1 MGSATHGS
9 VLSLAR
15 DADTGRRLGK
25 YEVLCRLSEG
35 GMSTLFLAMA
45 KGAAGFRKLVVL
57 KRVLPA
63 MASEP
68 DSVDRF
74 LDEARV
80 MAGFSHPHIAQV
92 FDLDQEGP
100 DFFLAME
107 FVTGASLLEL
117 VNACLEE
124 DDVLPLG
131 FALAAARDVALALH
145 YAHTYVDPTGR
156 PRRIIHRDVA
166 PKNVMVT
173 YEGVT
178 KLLDFGVAKAE
189 GSDLTRSGMVI
200 GTPGYM
206 APEQSVGKTLDG
218 RTDIFALG
226 VTLFE
231 SMTGKRLYGRATPD
245 AEMRAPF
252 EGPPPRPSQLNK
264 RIPLRLDAVVLKAL
278 AKAKEDRYANAL
290 ELAKAIES
298 AGGELVW
305 PFDKRAELV
314 QRLFKQRRE
323 QTRRLLQAVQDA
335 QDATVLN
342 FPAISTP
349 AKPDVTED
357 FIPQFDDPAIAQ
369 QPTKPGRGQ
378 QAPAEEPKTQ
388 HGARSRW
395 RWLWWALVPG
405 AVIGAVVALA
415 KLLPAQQSTHAARV
429 ERAADAG
436 RQ

>member
-1 MGSATHGS
+1 
-9 VLSLAR
+9 
-15 DADTGRRLGK
+15 
-25 YEVLCRLSEG
+25 
-35 GMSTLFLAMA
+35 
-45 KGAAGFRKLVVL
+45 
-57 KRVLPA
+57 
-63 MASEP
+63 
-68 DSVDRF
+68 
-74 LDEARV
+74 
-80 MAGFSHPHIAQV
+80 
-92 FDLDQEGP
+92 
-100 DFFLAME
+100 
-107 FVTGASLLEL
+107 
-117 VNACLEE
+117 
-124 DDVLPLG
+124 VLPLG
-131 FALAAARDVALALH
+131 FALAVARDVALALH

-166 PKNVMVT
+166 PKNIMVT

-206 APEQSVGKTLDG
+206 APEQSIGKSLDG

-231 SMTGKRLYGRATPD
+231 SMTGKRLYGRSTPD

-278 AKAKEDRYANAL
+278 AKAKEDRYGTAL

-298 AGGELVW
+298 AGAELVW

-323 QTRRLLQAVQDA
+323 QTRRLLTAIQDA
-335 QDATVLN
+335 EDSTVLN
-342 FPAISTP
+342 FPAISAP

-357 FIPQFDDPAIAQ
+357 FIPQFDAPAIPLE
-369 QPTKPGRGQ
+369 PTRPGRGQ
-378 QAPAEEPKTQ
+378 QATVPEPKTD
-388 HGARSRW
+388 HTRSGW
-395 RWLWWALVPG
+395 RWLWWVLVPG
-405 AVIGAVVALA
+405 AVIAAVVALA
-415 KLLPAQQSTHAARV
+415 KLLPAQQSV
-429 ERAADAG
+429 RAAPIETTVDAG
-436 RQ
+436 R

>member
-1 MGSATHGS
+1 MGSATHGN
-9 VLSLAR
+9 VLSLVK

-35 GMSTLFLAMA
+35 GMATLFLAMA

-57 KRVLPA
+57 KRVLPE

-92 FDLDQEGP
+92 FDLDQEGA

-117 VNACLEE
+117 VNACLDEH
-124 DDVLPLG
+124 DVLPLG
-131 FALAAARDVALALH
+131 FALAVARDVALALH

-189 GSDLTRSGMVI
+189 GSDITRSGMVI

-231 SMTGKRLYGRATPD
+231 AMTGQRLYGRATPD

-278 AKAKEDRYANAL
+278 SKSKEDRYANAL
-290 ELAKAIES
+290 EFAKAIETAS
-298 AGGELVW
+298 GELVW

-314 QRLFKQRRE
+314 QRLFKSRRE
-323 QTRRLLQAVQDA
+323 QTRQLLQAVQDA

-342 FPAISTP
+342 FPAIGTP

-357 FIPQFDDPAIAQ
+357 FVPQFDDPAISAV
-369 QPTKPGRGQ
+369 PTKPGRGQ
-378 QAPAEEPKTQ
+378 QLATAEEPQAIPT
-388 HGARSRW
+388 RSRW
-395 RWLWWALVPG
+395 RWLWWALVP
-405 AVIGAVVALA
+405 ATVIGAVVALA
-415 KLLPAQQSTHAARV
+415 KLLPAQESARAV
-429 ERAADAG
+429 RAESSADAG
-436 RQ
+436 S